1 MKKLKRTRVWV
12 IIFQLFNGLSAL
24 AGGFGLM
31 SDTTG
36 QALGMEME
44 MLQGTPFPNFLI
56 PGIVLFT
63 VNGLGNIGGFLV
75 TIQKHKH
82 AGEIAALFGAIMMI
96 WIIFQVA
103 WLGYQSFLQPLYF
116 STGLIQ
122 AIAGWYL
129 LKGVRKRLKSV

>member
-12 IIFQLFNGLSAL
+12 IVFQLFNGLSAL

-36 QALGMEME
+36 QALGMEIK

-63 VNGLGNIGGFLV
+63 VNGLGNIAGFFV
-75 TIQKHKH
+75 TIRKHKH

-96 WIIFQVA
+96 WIISQVA

-116 STGLIQ
+116 STGIIQ
-122 AIAGWYL
+122 LIAGWYL
-129 LKGVRKRLKSV
+129 LKGVRKRLNSV